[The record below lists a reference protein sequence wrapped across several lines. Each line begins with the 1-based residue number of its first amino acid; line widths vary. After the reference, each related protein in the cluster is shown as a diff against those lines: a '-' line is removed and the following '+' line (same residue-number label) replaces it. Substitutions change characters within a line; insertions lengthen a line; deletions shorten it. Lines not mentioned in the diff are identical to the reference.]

1 MVLFVKIIGILMISV
16 AIIMMISPASIRKFL
31 NWAMEDGK
39 VIYFGGV
46 VRLVIGIFLLLAA
59 SQCKIPIV
67 IVILGILTL
76 ATGISVFLI
85 GLERCRKL
93 LDYMLKRND
102 MALRFILLIPIVV
115 AVLMLIS
122 A

>member
-1 MVLFVKIIGILMISV
+1 MVLFVKIIGILIISV
-16 AIIMMISPASIRKFL
+16 AIIVMISPASIRKFL

-67 IVILGILTL
+67 IVILGILIL
-76 ATGISVFLI
+76 ATGISVFLM
-85 GLERCRKL
+85 GLERCRKF